1 MSTGP
6 KRYAV
11 LDLGSTTFQLLV
23 ADGEPDGTVTPVLRD
38 REVLNLGLVLGEE
51 GQIPEEIASRA
62 ADTARRLRDVGI
74 RAGAK
79 EVLAIA
85 TSALRDSPNRNEL
98 ADLLT
103 DAVGGPVRFI
113 DGPEEAR
120 LTFAGVAASVALGS
134 GPTLQLDLGGGSL
147 EVALADERG
156 LRWGASVPVGA
167 GRLTG
172 LLIEDDPPTRAERKQ
187 VRSEVEEALEPIVSR
202 VKQAHPER
210 FVASGG
216 TVGALGRLIAAE
228 RWEVPPESLNQLEI
242 PIEDLLAVTRTLAAL
257 TLKERLKLRGIDE
270 RRAEILPAGGWI
282 LTTAASLFGAESLI
296 HSEWGLR
303 EGVVLDALGLAGSPP
318 PSPEDLRARSVQ
330 RLVRVWGEDPAH
342 VDIVARVAGRLFDET
357 ADLHGLGR
365 LEAEWLEHAAR
376 LHEIGTAISPAK
388 FHKHGAYLVEHSGIR
403 GFSPEEIASIATI
416 VRFQRGK
423 DPRAVYPPFA
433 GLNERARYACV
444 VLVAL
449 LRVAHPIAR
458 GLEGEALDVSA
469 EVDDGMVRIAVSGAV
484 DPQSAVLEARQNVG
498 LLERALGRTVEV
510 DAPVTAQ

>member
-1 MSTGP
+1 
-6 KRYAV
+6 
-11 LDLGSTTFQLLV
+11 
-23 ADGEPDGTVTPVLRD
+23 
-38 REVLNLGLVLGEE
+38 
-51 GQIPEEIASRA
+51 
-62 ADTARRLRDVGI
+62 
-74 RAGAK
+74 
-79 EVLAIA
+79 
-85 TSALRDSPNRNEL
+85 
-98 ADLLT
+98 
-103 DAVGGPVRFI
+103 
-113 DGPEEAR
+113 
-120 LTFAGVAASVALGS
+120 
-134 GPTLQLDLGGGSL
+134 
-147 EVALADERG
+147 
-156 LRWGASVPVGA
+156 
-167 GRLTG
+167 
-172 LLIEDDPPTRAERKQ
+172 
-187 VRSEVEEALEPIVSR
+187 VEEALEPLVSR
-202 VKQAHPER
+202 VKEAQPER
-210 FVASGG
+210 FVGSGG
-216 TVGALGRLIAAE
+216 TVGALGRIIAAE

-242 PIEDLLAVTRTLAAL
+242 SIEDLQAVTRKLATL
-257 TLKERLKLRGIDE
+257 TLKDRLKLRGIDE

-318 PSPEDLRARSVQ
+318 PPPEDLRARSVQ

-365 LEAEWLEHAAR
+365 LEREWLEHAAR

-484 DPQSAVLEARQNVG
+484 DAQSAVLEARQNVG

-510 DAPVTAQ
+510 DARG

>member
-1 MSTGP
+1 MISNPT
-6 KRYAV
+6 RYAV

-23 ADGEPDGTVTPVLRD
+23 ADGERDGTVTPVLRD

-51 GQIPEEIASRA
+51 GRIPEDVAARA
-62 ADTARRLRDVGI
+62 ADTAGRMRDVAI
-74 RAGAK
+74 RAGAE

-85 TSALRDSPNRNEL
+85 TSALRDSPNRDEL
-98 ADLLT
+98 TDLLT
-103 DAVGGPVRFI
+103 DAVGEPVRFI

-120 LTFAGVAASVALGS
+120 LTFAGVAASVALGP

-172 LLIEDDPPTRAERKQ
+172 LLIDSDPPTRAERKQ
-187 VRSEVEEALEPIVSR
+187 VRSEVETALEPLASR
-202 VKQAHPER
+202 VKQARPER

-228 RWEVPPESLNQLEI
+228 RWEVPPETLNQLDI
-242 PIEDLLAVTRTLAAL
+242 PIQDLQAVTRTLSAL

-282 LTTAASLFGAESLI
+282 LTTAAGMFGAESLI

-303 EGVVLDALGLAGSPP
+303 EGVVLDALGLAGSP

-357 ADLHGLGR
+357 AELHGLGVIER
-365 LEAEWLEHAAR
+365 EWLEHAAR

-403 GFSPEEIASIATI
+403 GFAPEEVACIATI

-433 GLNERARYACV
+433 GLDERARYACV

-449 LRVAHPIAR
+449 LRVAHPVAR

-469 EVDDGMVRIAVSGAV
+469 EVGGEMLRIGVSGAT
-484 DPQSAVLEARQNVG
+484 DPQSAVSEARQNVQ

-510 DAPVTAQ
+510 DARAPA

>member
-1 MSTGP
+1 MSPAPRRFG
-6 KRYAV
+6 V

-23 ADGEPDGTVTPVLRD
+23 ADGERDGTVTPVLRD
-38 REVLNLGLVLGEE
+38 REVLNLGLVLAEE
-51 GQIPEEIASRA
+51 GRIPEDVASRA
-62 ADTARRLRDVGI
+62 ADTARRMRDLAI
-74 RAGAK
+74 RAGSD

-85 TSALRDSPNRNEL
+85 TSALRDSPNRQEL
-98 ADLLT
+98 TDLLT

-113 DGPEEAR
+113 DGSEEAR

-172 LLIEDDPPTRAERKQ
+172 LLIENDPPTRSERKD
-187 VRSEVEEALEPIVSR
+187 VRSEVEAALGPLVSR
-202 VKQAHPER
+202 VKKARPER

-216 TVGALGRLIAAE
+216 TVGALGRLIAAQ
-228 RWEVPPESLNQLEI
+228 RWEVPPESLNQFQI
-242 PIEDLLAVTRTLAAL
+242 PIGELRAVTRKLAAL
-257 TLKERLKLRGIDE
+257 KLQDRLKLRGIDE

-282 LTTAASLFGAESLI
+282 LTTAAGMFGAESLI

-303 EGVVLDALGLAGSPP
+303 EGVVLDALGLAGSPL

-357 ADLHGLGR
+357 ADLHGLGIVER
-365 LEAEWLEHAAR
+365 GWLEHAAR

-423 DPRAVYPPFA
+423 DPRDVYPPFA
-433 GLNERARYACV
+433 GLDERGRYAAV

-449 LRVAHPIAR
+449 LRIAHPIAR

-469 EVDDGMVRIAVSGAV
+469 DVDEGTLRIAILGAADPHAAVS
-484 DPQSAVLEARQNVG
+484 EARQNVP

-510 DAPVTAQ
+510 DAGAPV

>member
-1 MSTGP
+1 MISAPT
-6 KRYAV
+6 RYAV

-38 REVLNLGLVLGEE
+38 REVLNLGLVLAEE
-51 GQIPEEIASRA
+51 GRIPEEVAARA
-62 ADTARRLRDVGI
+62 ADMARRMRDVAI
-74 RAGAK
+74 RAGAD

-85 TSALRDSPNRNEL
+85 TSALRDSPNRQEL
-98 ADLLT
+98 TDLLA

-120 LTFAGVAASVALGS
+120 LTFAGVAASVALGLGS
-134 GPTLQLDLGGGSL
+134 TLQLDLGGGSL
-147 EVALADERG
+147 EVAVADERG

-172 LLIEDDPPTRAERKQ
+172 LLIETDPPTRAERKQ
-187 VRSEVEEALEPIVSR
+187 VRSQVEAALEPLLSR
-202 VKQAHPER
+202 VKQARPER

-216 TVGALGRLIAAE
+216 TAGALGRLIAAL
-228 RWEVPPESLNQLEI
+228 RWEVPPESLNQFRI
-242 PIEDLLAVTRTLAAL
+242 PIGDLRAVTRKLAAL
-257 TLKERLKLRGIDE
+257 KLQERLKLRGIDE

-282 LTTAASLFGAESLI
+282 LTTAASMFGGESLI

-303 EGVVLDALGLAGSPP
+303 EGVVLDALGLVGSPP
-318 PSPEDLRARSVQ
+318 PPPEDLRARSVQ

-357 ADLHGLGR
+357 QRLHGLGR
-365 LEAEWLEHAAR
+365 PEREWLEHAAR

-403 GFSPEEIASIATI
+403 GFSPEEVASIATI

-423 DPRAVYPPFA
+423 DPRALYPPFA
-433 GLNERARYACV
+433 GLDERARYACV

-469 EVDDGMVRIAVSGAV
+469 EVDEEMLRIGVSGAT
-484 DPQSAVLEARQNVG
+484 DPRSAVSEAQQNVQ
-498 LLERALGRTVEV
+498 LLERALGRTVEI
-510 DAPVTAQ
+510 DARVPA